1 MMRRHGTLW
10 PLDPAQWWRCR
21 HPRLWRGKSFD
32 PHNSQQ
38 VTSYAVM
45 ALGGDTRDVFLL
57 SCVQALDY
65 ALISRHLGL
74 TVEVVQAHMASALCQ
89 VTSTIDLIERARP
102 RRAAASSLEDRH
114 V

>member
-1 MMRRHGTLW
+1 MMRRPGKLW
-10 PLDPAQWWRCR
+10 VLDPTQWWRCR
-21 HPRLWRGKSFD
+21 HRRLWRGKGFD

-45 ALGGDTRDVFLL
+45 NLRGDTRDVFLL

-74 TVEVVQAHMASALCQ
+74 TVQAVQAHMVSALCE
-89 VTSTIDLIERARP
+89 VTSTIDLIERVRP
-102 RRAAASSLEDRH
+102 RRVAASSPEARNA
-114 V
+114 

>member
-1 MMRRHGTLW
+1 MMRRHGRLW
-10 PLDPAQWWRCR
+10 LLDPSQWWRCQYR
-21 HPRLWRGKSFD
+21 RLWRGRGFD

-38 VTSYAVM
+38 VMSYAVM
-45 ALGGDTRDVFLL
+45 ALRGDTRDVFLL

-74 TVEVVQAHMASALCQ
+74 TVEVVQSHMASALCQ

>member
-1 MMRRHGTLW
+1 MRHPGKLW
-10 PLDPAQWWRCR
+10 VLEPAQWWRCR
-21 HPRLWRGKSFD
+21 HRRLWGGRGFD

-45 ALGGDTRDVFLL
+45 ALRGDTRDVFLL

-65 ALISRHLGL
+65 ALIGRHLGL
-74 TVEVVQAHMASALCQ
+74 TVQEVEAHMASALCE
-89 VTSTIDLIERARP
+89 VTSTIDFIERVRP
-102 RRAAASSLEDRH
+102 RRVAASRPEDRH

>member
-1 MMRRHGTLW
+1 MMRRHGNLW
-10 PLDPAQWWRCR
+10 LLDPAQWWRCR
-21 HPRLWRGKSFD
+21 HWRLWRGKGFD
-32 PHNSQQ
+32 PHDSQQ

-45 ALGGDTRDVFLL
+45 ILRGDTRDVFLL
-57 SCVQALDY
+57 SCVQAIDY
-65 ALISRHLGL
+65 ALIGRHLGL
-74 TVEVVQAHMASALCQ
+74 TVQAVQAHMASALCE